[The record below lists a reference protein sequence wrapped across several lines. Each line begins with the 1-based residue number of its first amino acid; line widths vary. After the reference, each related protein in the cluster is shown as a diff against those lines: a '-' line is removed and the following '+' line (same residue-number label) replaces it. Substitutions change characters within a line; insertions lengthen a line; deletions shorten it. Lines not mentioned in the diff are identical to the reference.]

1 MGPATRMRAVL
12 VRFGGSALRWQ
23 ILTGA
28 ALAATV
34 VLVLAVLWVD
44 RELPAAEAPGDLL
57 RIGVVEGQSVDG
69 YLRSSREELARLTAP
84 SAPAAGDT
92 WALVALNRYAAADGL
107 PGMFAGAQV
116 AQVYTRVPLGDART
130 PVLRIPVY
138 QLPGDVTAGMLG
150 AAQARDREWAD
161 YQRLSHGLAGEGR
174 NETRLRAAYDSAA
187 GIVAEEAAAY
197 RAGCA
202 CVFAAVV
209 RASPA
214 VLDGI
219 AARPWVRVVDPAP
232 EVRQLDRTEFR
243 PPLPEEVD
251 VVSTDPS
258 AVPSPVVSVA
268 PGTPAP
274 LPSSIGAGVTSASPG
289 NSGGTPSF
297 SVFPSEGPVAVPSAA
312 DASAAHEGPEVSPGA
327 STGGSGDRPAGS

>member
-1 MGPATRMRAVL
+1 VGPATRMRAVL
-12 VRFGGSALRWQ
+12 VRFGGSALRLHV
-23 ILTGA
+23 LTGA

-34 VLVLAVLWVD
+34 VLVLAVLWMD
-44 RELPAAEAPGDLL
+44 RDLPAEEAPGDLL
-57 RIGVVEGQSVDG
+57 RVGVVEGQSVGG
-69 YLRSSREELARLTAP
+69 YLRSSREELARLTDP
-84 SAPAAGDT
+84 SAPVAGDT
-92 WALVALNRYAAADGL
+92 WALVALNRYSAADGL
-107 PGMFAGAQV
+107 PGMLAGAQV

-150 AAQARDREWAD
+150 AAQARDRERAD
-161 YQRLSHGLAGEGR
+161 YQRLSRGLAGQTR
-174 NETRLRAAYDSAA
+174 NEVRLRAAYDSAA
-187 GIVAEEAAAY
+187 GIAAEEATAY
-197 RAGCA
+197 RAGCE

-209 RASPA
+209 RATPV
-214 VLDGI
+214 VLDAI

-251 VVSTDPS
+251 VAYTDPS
-258 AVPSPVVSVA
+258 AVPSTVTSVA
-268 PGTPAP
+268 PVTPAP

-297 SVFPSEGPVAVPSAA
+297 SVFPSEGPLAVPSAA
-312 DASAAHEGPEVSPGA
+312 DTSAAHEGPGASPGA
-327 STGGSGDRPAGS
+327 SAGGSGG